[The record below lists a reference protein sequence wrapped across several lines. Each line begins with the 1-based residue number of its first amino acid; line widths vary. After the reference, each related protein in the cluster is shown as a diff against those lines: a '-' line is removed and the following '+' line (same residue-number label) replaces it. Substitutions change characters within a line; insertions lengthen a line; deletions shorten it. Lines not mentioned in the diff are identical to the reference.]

1 MHNHNHS
8 HSNNIPHHLY
18 SPPPPLQAHDDSE
31 EIWDQLND
39 EQSREVQ
46 QHESRFQAAP
56 LHSRQRPGVIVASVV
71 AGTLERIQETAV
83 SAVGAAQEAWSNYP
97 HQQYQPAST
106 TDDSLDRQFQL
117 QEDLQYP
124 SRSQTETTQLSPS
137 EEEGR
142 NNPYVL
148 LRPFRL
154 TPPREGWGAVPNLDV
169 FLTHLYHYYY
179 HRGWNPIV
187 YQGVVEL
194 LILMVTLWLS
204 VFLVT
209 RLDWPQLATC
219 KDESSCQEQ
228 LSNYI
233 VLETSNHWWK
243 WWIRGYTFFFASY
256 TLFSIWKFYKTL
268 QHSIQSKW
276 VLEEKLGISA
286 RKLQGGAV
294 AWDDVV
300 QKLVEVQER
309 GEYRLVVHGPQLDA
323 LQIAQR
329 IMRKENFLIALLNQ
343 NVLNCSVGPG
353 GRFYFGKSM
362 EWSMYLCLLNFLFNH
377 KYEIRPAFY
386 LDPASLQRR
395 FVVCGI
401 LHALF
406 LPFLLLFMSL
416 HFLLQNAYD
425 FKTTKNMGPRDW
437 SLSAKWTFREFNE
450 LPHILER
457 RLEPSYKAAEVY
469 LNLFGQ
475 SEVLAAVGKILVFLS
490 GAVGGVLLV
499 FGVLNDAILLHVQLF
514 GRNLLWYAGLAGM
527 AYTIGKALLPT
538 KEATPSVTR
547 NLFQDMDVG
556 LKNVS
561 NHTHYYPDIWK
572 GRGWDHKVH
581 KNFQIFI
588 DTKVKL
594 FVYELAAI
602 LVAPYILCRLLPK
615 NAEAICELCLAL
627 KQKVAGAGDMC
638 GYATYDFDK
647 YGDEVWEGQN
657 KKSPHLQESM
667 AESILRMGNVEEAR
681 RLHEKPKSREG
692 KMEKSFFNFK
702 EAHPSWKC
710 SESGQHLVDQVEEY
724 KKVELAARSREREL
738 HIDAAARQLE
748 TLARLEQQ
756 QRQQPPQDP
765 FQAIPSTIDE
775 RYIPRVPPADAGA
788 GSQAQG
794 IPPAGL
800 SPNHTPSISPPPG
813 PPSASLETRQSHMSS
828 SVRFTDMAENTSQQ
842 HQPSSHMESSRGS
855 VPFASSIATTS
866 PPNSPRNALRAGL
879 STELRRILSMS
890 IADASESVL
899 QEHQPLD
906 NDNASERQVIFR
918 WHSIGG

>member
-1 MHNHNHS
+1 MHNHNRS
-8 HSNNIPHHLY
+8 RSNGNNPHHLY
-18 SPPPPLQAHDDSE
+18 TPPSLQQLDESE

-46 QHESRFQAAP
+46 QHESRFQATP

-97 HQQYQPAST
+97 HQYQQAST
-106 TDDSLDRQFQL
+106 ADDSLDRQFQL

-124 SRSQTETTQLSPS
+124 SRSQTTETSQP

-142 NNPYVL
+142 SNPYVL

-154 TPPREGWGAVPNLDV
+154 APPREGWGAVPNLDV
-169 FLTHLYHYYY
+169 FLSHLYHYYY

-194 LILMVTLWLS
+194 LILVVTLWLS

-219 KDESSCQEQ
+219 RDENSCQEH

-233 VLETSNHWWK
+233 WIENPNQWWK
-243 WWIRGYTFFFASY
+243 WWVRGYTFFFTTY
-256 TLFSIWKFYKTL
+256 TIFSIWKFYKTL

-276 VLEEKLGISA
+276 VLEEKLGISS

-294 AWDDVV
+294 AWDEVV
-300 QKLVEVQER
+300 QKLVEVQQR

-343 NVLNCSVGPG
+343 NLLNCTVGSG

-362 EWSMYLCLLNFLFNH
+362 EWSMYMCVLNFLFNH

-395 FVVCGI
+395 FVVCGM

-425 FKTTKNMGPRDW
+425 FKTTKNMGARDW
-437 SLSAKWTFREFNE
+437 SLIAKWTFREFNE

-457 RLEPSYKAAEVY
+457 RLEPSYEAAEVY
-469 LNLFGQ
+469 LNFFGQ
-475 SEVLAAVGKILVFLS
+475 SEVLAAVGKVLVFLS
-490 GAVGGVLLV
+490 GAAGGVLLV
-499 FGVLNDAILLHVQLF
+499 FGILNDAILLHVQLF
-514 GRNLLWYAGLAGM
+514 GRNLLWYAGIAGM
-527 AYTIGKALLPT
+527 AYTVGKALRPT

-547 NLFQDMDVG
+547 NLFQDMDIA

-561 NHTHYYPDIWK
+561 KHTHHYPDTWK
-572 GRGWDHKVH
+572 GRGWDDKVH
-581 KNFQIFI
+581 KNFKRFI
-588 DTKVKL
+588 DTKGKTFL
-594 FVYELAAI
+594 YELAAI

-615 NAEAICELCLAL
+615 NAEAICEFCLAV
-627 KQKVAGAGDMC
+627 KQKVAGAGDIC
-638 GYATYDFDK
+638 GYATFDFEK

-657 KKSPHLQESM
+657 KKSSQLQESL
-667 AESILRMGNVEEAR
+667 AESILRTGDVEEGR
-681 RLHEKPKSREG
+681 RLHEKPKAREG
-692 KMEKSFFNFK
+692 KMEKALFNFK

-710 SESGQHLVDQVEEY
+710 SESGQQLVDQVEEY
-724 KKVELAARSREREL
+724 KKAELAARSREREL
-738 HIDAAARQLE
+738 YIDAAARQLE

-756 QRQQPPQDP
+756 QRREPSQDP
-765 FQAIPSTIDE
+765 LQAMPSTIDE
-775 RYIPRVPPADAGA
+775 RYIQRVPPADAGA

-794 IPPAGL
+794 IPPPAS
-800 SPNHTPSISPPPG
+800 SPNRPSSISPPPG
-813 PPSASLETRQSHMSS
+813 PLLSSLQPRQSHMSS
-828 SVRFTDMAENTSQQ
+828 SVRFTDMPESTSQQ
-842 HQPSSHMESSRGS
+842 HHHQPNSHMEASRGS
-855 VPFASSIATTS
+855 IPFSSSVATTS
-866 PPNSPRNALRAGL
+866 PPNSPLDVLRAGL

-906 NDNASERQVIFR
+906 NDNASERQVSYRQYSFGR
-918 WHSIGG
+918 